1 MAIPTVLKIGGSL
14 LSQSDWPSRL
24 NHWLQTQP
32 AGLYFTIVGGGEA
45 IEAMRDL
52 DRIHTLDQ
60 TAMHWRCIDLLDAT
74 FDVAVELLE
83 RVIPNLKTARTS
95 TSLCSI
101 VSSTGQMKSEP
112 MALDTGFDIATFCPI
127 APEASAYGSGKM
139 PFSSPHP
146 SADGQQQER
155 AELVLVTV
163 PSFYNIDSYDNDP
176 STLLKR
182 ETVLP
187 EIGWQTTCDTL
198 AMFLASV
205 IQSNRCVLFKSCNVE
220 SFATL
225 GDAVSAGV
233 ADSQVLRYAESGIRC
248 ELITL

>member
-14 LSQSDWPSRL
+14 LSQTDWPSRL

-45 IEAMRDL
+45 IEAMREL

-60 TAMHWRCIDLLDAT
+60 TAMHWRCIDMLEAT
-74 FDVAVELLE
+74 FEVAVELLE
-83 RVIPNLKTARTS
+83 RVIPNLKTVRTS
-95 TSLCSI
+95 KSLCSI
-101 VSSTGQMKSEP
+101 DSSAGQMKSEP
-112 MALDTGFDIATFCPI
+112 MALATGFDIATFCPI

-139 PFSSPHP
+139 PFSPPHP

-163 PSFYNIDSYDNDP
+163 PSFYNSDSYESDP
-176 STLLKR
+176 NRMLGRGNLL
-182 ETVLP
+182 P
-187 EIGWQTTCDTL
+187 QIGWQTTSDTL

-205 IQSNRCVLFKSCNVE
+205 IQSNRCVLFKSCSVE

-225 GDAVSAGV
+225 EDAVAAGV
-233 ADSQVLRYAESGIRC
+233 ADSQVLQYAASGIRC